1 MATVETTICPSGL
14 APMFSHGSSCEDFIE
29 AGVEMAVQG
38 IRMMEVNL
46 PEGATPVMMRKFMDV
61 VLKAMEQQAELYRLE
76 GVPAD
81 WILVFRVAYV
91 HTQREYF
98 VAMKRATAQRS

>member
-1 MATVETTICPSGL
+1 
-14 APMFSHGSSCEDFIE
+14 MFSHGSSCEDFIE

-38 IRMMEVNL
+38 IRMIEANF
-46 PEGATPVMMRKFMDV
+46 PEGATPAMMRKFMDI

-81 WILVFRVAYV
+81 WILVFQVAYV
-91 HTQREYF
+91 STQREYF
-98 VAMKRATAQRS
+98 VAMKRATRVEVPHHG